1 MAASVGRATRVGG
14 TTSGKIPVL
23 DYTFS
28 THLCL
33 ADGALDFLGRIAQS
47 RKGSCERVNLT
58 TSRGERMQ
66 RRIPQLDAVRG
77 VAILVVMMHNISFKY
92 SVFHSQQLFRNGW
105 MGVDLFF
112 VLSGLLI
119 TGILLDTKQSQGY
132 FKNFYVRRCLR
143 IWPLYY
149 SLIFFMFVVVRF
161 LNRSEFPNVLRTSS
175 PWWAFPLFLQNFL
188 LPVSTDAAGP
198 LGVTWSLAIEEQ
210 FYLIWPLIVQFSSR
224 NQLRRICIA
233 VMCVSPVL
241 RYYLSL
247 RHVNLYVNVF
257 CRLDGLM
264 AGALIA
270 LLVRSDNF
278 DPSKLLKRAWVLLVI
293 AAPLAFVT
301 EAFDARWIVFSFT
314 ALASASFVYVSW
326 FSEQKWLHAVMTNR
340 VLIYTGTIS
349 YGLYLL
355 HKIPF
360 GMVQAAHLD
369 RRPYLPL
376 PIILVAS
383 FALAAL
389 SWNLLEKPFLDLKR
403 YFAASPDRASDKSA
417 RAAHGK

>member
-1 MAASVGRATRVGG
+1 MRTIERARKSLRVEV
-14 TTSGKIPVL
+14 KM
-23 DYTFS
+23 
-28 THLCL
+28 H
-33 ADGALDFLGRIAQS
+33 
-47 RKGSCERVNLT
+47 
-58 TSRGERMQ
+58 

-77 VAILVVMMHNISFKY
+77 LAILVVMFHNISPKY
-92 SVFHSQQLFRNGW
+92 PLFHSDQLFRDGW

-119 TGILLDTKQSQGY
+119 TGILLDTKQSLGY

-149 SLIFFMFVVVRF
+149 SLLFFMFVVVRF
-161 LNRSEFPNVLRTSS
+161 LNSSEYHLVVQTSS

-188 LPVSTDAAGP
+188 LAISTNAAGP

-210 FYLIWPLIVQFSSR
+210 FYLVWPLVVRFCSITQVR
-224 NQLRRICIA
+224 QLAIAEICL
-233 VMCVSPVL
+233 SPML
-241 RYYLSL
+241 RYYLWL
-247 RHVNLYVNVF
+247 HHVDLYTNIF

-264 AGALIA
+264 AGALLA

-278 DPSKLLKRAWVLLVI
+278 VPSKLLQRAWILLLI
-293 AAPLAFVT
+293 AAPLAFLT
-301 EAFDARWIVFSFT
+301 EAYHARWIVFSFT
-314 ALASASFVYVSW
+314 ALASAAFVYVAM
-326 FSEQKWLHAVMTNR
+326 FSERKWLQRIMTNQFL
-340 VLIYTGTIS
+340 VYTGTIS

-360 GMVQAAHLD
+360 GMVQVLHLD

-383 FALAAL
+383 YALAAL
-389 SWNLLEKPFLDLKR
+389 SWNLLEKPFLSLKR
-403 YFAASPDRASDKSA
+403 FFDSKPLSTDRANRSSGLA
-417 RAAHGK
+417 T